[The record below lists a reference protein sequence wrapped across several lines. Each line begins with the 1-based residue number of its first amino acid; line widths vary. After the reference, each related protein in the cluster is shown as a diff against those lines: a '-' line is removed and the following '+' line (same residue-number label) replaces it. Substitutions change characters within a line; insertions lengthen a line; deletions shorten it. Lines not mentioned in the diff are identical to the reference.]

1 MSPSASLPYSAR
13 LFHGRCSPTRLT
25 VSARKTTATCI
36 LVAALL
42 ALVIPFAS
50 RAQPVDGG
58 TGAQVSMG
66 APDAGPAGEPTAA
79 VADGGAP
86 EAAAALEQADAGVA
100 PSPAPDGGTEPG
112 TTARVDVP
120 VPAGSDVIGEIRI
133 EGNRRVEPEVIKRA
147 LKNKLGRPFD
157 PALTGAD
164 IQSLWSLG
172 YFQDIQLLTQRLPTG
187 GVVYVVRVAER
198 PSIHEWKLQGN
209 EELSKEDFKD
219 VIDLKQYQI
228 LDLDAV
234 RRNVKKIQEK
244 YVEKGFFL
252 AEVTHKVVSIK
263 GTNQAD
269 VIFVIN
275 EHAKV
280 MVKQINLIG
289 ADRVPADDLKALMI
303 TREGNYFGFLTGEG
317 TFREE
322 AFQRDL
328 AIIEAAYYDR
338 GYLNV
343 KVDKPTVALSPD
355 KRLIFIT
362 VKITEGDPY
371 RISSIDFSGDLIVPK
386 ERLAAVL
393 ESRAGDYFSR
403 AKVLKDD
410 QSLSEIY
417 QDQGYAY
424 ANFNP
429 ETSVDSAQKT
439 VALDFKVEKGKPQTI
454 EAIEITGNTK
464 TRDKV
469 VRRELRI
476 YEGDLFSGSGLKRSK
491 DRVTALGFFETVE
504 ITFKPGRDDSH
515 VVVTVE
521 VKEKS
526 TGTFQVGFGFSS
538 VESFIFTAQV
548 TQNNFLGWGQT
559 VSVSAQLSSLR
570 QLVQLSFYDPY
581 FFDSD
586 WIFSFDVYRTQ
597 IDQFDFTRQA
607 LGGSVGL
614 GYHIWDDLIAS
625 VGYTREYVDA
635 SPGGTGT
642 GPNAGLVNVNTT
654 PLFGRF
660 RTGTQITSAVRLS
673 LALDRRDNRLFPS
686 KGFYQFASAEF
697 APDWLGGDLNYARY
711 TLFSRFYFPLP
722 LAMVFKTNTTIGYIA
737 NLDANRRL
745 PVSELY
751 YLGGI
756 NTIRGYSLNSISP
769 TILVPICTRPDC
781 PATQFVVGG
790 NKEFVLNLELEI
802 PIIPK
807 VGVKGV
813 VFVDAGNSFAVDASF
828 FQDKQHSLPLGLFWS
843 VGFGI
848 RWLSPVGPLRFEWG
862 IPLTRRP
869 IDDPILFEFTI
880 GNSF

>member
-1 MSPSASLPYSAR
+1 MSLSASLPYSAR
-13 LFHGRCSPTRLT
+13 PSNGRSSTRLN
-25 VSARKTTATCI
+25 VPARKTTATW
-36 LVAALL
+36 LLAAALL
-42 ALVIPFAS
+42 ALVLPAAA
-50 RAQPVDGG
+50 RGQGVDGG
-58 TGAQVSMG
+58 TPTPEAGGTTQ
-66 APDAGPAGEPTAA
+66 APDAGAAQAAPA
-79 VADGGAP
+79 VQ
-86 EAAAALEQADAGVA
+86 AAALDAGTPVEAVA
-100 PSPAPDGGTEPG
+100 LDGGIPTLG
-112 TTARVDVP
+112 VQADVP
-120 VPAGSDVIGEIRI
+120 VPSGSDVITEVRV

-164 IQSLWSLG
+164 LQSLWSLG

-187 GVVYVVRVAER
+187 GIVYVVRISER
-198 PSIHEWKLQGN
+198 PSIRDWRLQGN
-209 EELSKEDFKD
+209 EELSKDDFKET
-219 VIDLKQYQI
+219 IDLKPFQI

-252 AEVTHKVVSIK
+252 AEVTYQIAPVPGSNQIDVV
-263 GTNQAD
+263 
-269 VIFVIN
+269 FVIN

-280 MVKQINLIG
+280 MVKQVNLIG
-289 ADRVPADDLKALMI
+289 TDRVSADDLKALMI
-303 TREGNYFGFLTGEG
+303 TKEGNWFGFLTGEG

-338 GYLNV
+338 GFLNV
-343 KVDKPTVALSPD
+343 KVEKPTVALSPD
-355 KRLIFIT
+355 KRLIYIT
-362 VKITEGDPY
+362 VKITEGEQY
-371 RISSIDFSGDLIVPK
+371 TISGIDFSGDLIVAK
-386 ERLAAVL
+386 ERLFAVL
-393 ESRAGDYFSR
+393 ESRRGDYFSR

-410 QSLSEIY
+410 QSLADIY

-429 ETSVDSAQKT
+429 ETT
-439 VALDFKVEKGKPQTI
+439 VNSQDRTVQLDFRVEKGKLQTI
-454 EAIEITGNTK
+454 DRIEITGNTK

-469 VRRELRI
+469 IRRELRI
-476 YEGDLFSGSGLKRSK
+476 YEGDLFNGSGLRRSK

-504 ITFKPGRDDSH
+504 ITYKPGRDDTH

-526 TGTFQVGFGFSS
+526 TGSFQVGFGFSS
-538 VESFIFTAQV
+538 VESFIFTAQI

-559 VSVSAQLSSLR
+559 ISLSAQLSSLR
-570 QLVQLSFYDPY
+570 QLIQLSFYDPY

-625 VGYTREYVDA
+625 VGYTREWVEA

-642 GPNAGLVNVNTT
+642 GPNAGVINTNTT
-654 PLFGRF
+654 PLYGRF
-660 RTGTQITSAVRLS
+660 RTGTQVTSAARLS
-673 LALDRRDNRLFPS
+673 LAWDKRDNRLFPS
-686 KGFYQFASAEF
+686 RGFYQFGSVEL

-722 LAMVFKTNTTIGYIA
+722 FGAVFKTNLTVGYIA
-737 NLDANRRL
+737 NLDPTRPL

-769 TILVPICTRPDC
+769 TILVPICNRPDC
-781 PATQFVVGG
+781 PATTFVVGG
-790 NKEFVLNLELEI
+790 NKEFVLNLELEF
-802 PIIPK
+802 PIVPK

-813 VFVDAGNSFAVDASF
+813 VFVDAGNAFAVNAKF
-828 FQDKQHSLPLGLFWS
+828 FEDNQNALPLGLFWS

-848 RWLSPVGPLRFEWG
+848 RWFSPVGPLRFEWG
-862 IPLTRRP
+862 VPLTRRP

>member
-1 MSPSASLPYSAR
+1 MSLSASLPYSAR
-13 LFHGRCSPTRLT
+13 PSTGRFPTRLN
-25 VSARKTTATCI
+25 VSARKTTATW
-36 LVAALL
+36 LLAAALL
-42 ALVIPFAS
+42 VLVLPGAS
-50 RAQPVDGG
+50 RGQGVDGG
-58 TGAQVSMG
+58 TPATAAPQETAAPTVA
-66 APDAGPAGEPTAA
+66 APDAGTPAGAEPATGAPA
-79 VADGGAP
+79 SGSEADGGTVD
-86 EAAAALEQADAGVA
+86 LQV
-100 PSPAPDGGTEPG
+100 PS
-112 TTARVDVP
+112 
-120 VPAGSDVIGEIRI
+120 GSDIITQVRI

-147 LKNKLGRPFD
+147 LKNKVGQPFD

-172 YFQDIQLLTQRLPTG
+172 YFQDIQLLVQRLSG
-187 GVVYVVRVAER
+187 GGIAYVVRVAER
-198 PSIHEWKLQGN
+198 PSIREWRLQGN
-209 EELSKEDFKD
+209 EELSKDDFKD
-219 VIDLKQYQI
+219 SIDLKPYQI

-252 AEVTHKVVSIK
+252 AEVTYRIVPVQ

-269 VIFVIN
+269 VVFVIN

-280 MVKQINLIG
+280 MVKQVNLIG
-289 ADRVPADDLKALMI
+289 AEKLSADELKSQMI
-303 TREGNYFGFLTGEG
+303 TREGTFFGFLTGEG

-328 AIIEAAYYDR
+328 AVIEAAYYDR
-338 GYLNV
+338 GFLNV
-343 KVDKPTVALSPD
+343 KVEKPTVALSPD
-355 KRLIFIT
+355 KRLIYIT
-362 VKITEGDPY
+362 VKITEGEQY
-371 RISSIDFSGDLIVPK
+371 RISGIDFSGDLIVPK
-386 ERLAAVL
+386 ERLYAVL
-393 ESRAGDYFSR
+393 ESRRGDYFSR

-410 QSLSEIY
+410 QSLADIY

-429 ETSVDSAQKT
+429 ETLVDPKERT
-439 VALDFKVEKGKPQTI
+439 VALDFRVEKGKLQTI
-454 EAIEITGNTK
+454 DRIEITGNTK

-469 VRRELRI
+469 IRRELRI
-476 YEGDLFSGSGLKRSK
+476 YEGELFSGSGLRRSK
-491 DRVTALGFFETVE
+491 ERVTALGFFETVE
-504 ITFKPGRDDSH
+504 ITYKPGRDDSH

-526 TGTFQVGFGFSS
+526 TGSFQVGFGFSS
-538 VESFIFTAQV
+538 VENFIFTAQV

-559 VSVSAQLSSLR
+559 VSLSAQLSSLR

-581 FFDSD
+581 FLDTD
-586 WIFSFDVYRTQ
+586 WIFSFDIYRTQ

-625 VGYTREYVDA
+625 VGYTREWVEA

-642 GPNAGLVNVNTT
+642 GPNAGVINTNTT

-660 RTGTQITSAVRLS
+660 RTGTQITSAVRFS
-673 LALDRRDNRLFPS
+673 LAWDRRDNRLFPT

-697 APDWLGGDLNYARY
+697 APDFLGGDLNYARY

-722 LAMVFKTNTTIGYIA
+722 LGAVFKTNLTLGYIA
-737 NLDANRRL
+737 NLDPNRRL

-756 NTIRGYSLNSISP
+756 NTIRGYSLSSISP
-769 TILVPICTRPDC
+769 TILVPVCNRPDC
-781 PATQFVVGG
+781 PVTTFVVGG
-790 NKEFVLNLELEI
+790 NKQFVLNLELEF
-802 PIIPK
+802 PIVPK

-813 VFVDAGNSFAVDASF
+813 VFVDAGNAFAVDARF
-828 FQDKQHSLPLGLFWS
+828 FEDKQHSLPLGLFWS
-843 VGFGI
+843 TGFGI
-848 RWLSPVGPLRFEWG
+848 RWFSPVGPLRFEWG

>member
-1 MSPSASLPYSAR
+1 MSLSSSLPYSAR
-13 LFHGRCSPTRLT
+13 PSNGRSSPTRLN
-25 VSARKTTATCI
+25 VSARKTTATW
-36 LVAALL
+36 LLAAALL
-42 ALVIPFAS
+42 VLVLPAPS
-50 RAQPVDGG
+50 RAQGVDGG
-58 TGAQVSMG
+58 TPAAGSGSAAPAGVA
-66 APDAGPAGEPTAA
+66 APDAGTPPTAGQAGEPDA
-79 VADGGAP
+79 GS
-86 EAAAALEQADAGVA
+86 AAAAEAPADAG
-100 PSPAPDGGTEPG
+100 TPG
-112 TTARVDVP
+112 TVTQADVP
-120 VPAGSDVIGEIRI
+120 VQSGVDVLTEVRI

-157 PALTGAD
+157 PTLTGAD

-172 YFQDIQLLTQRLPTG
+172 YFADIQLLTQRLPAG
-187 GVVYVVRVAER
+187 GIAYVVRVVER
-198 PSIHEWKLQGN
+198 PSVREWRLQGN
-209 EELSKEDFKD
+209 EELNKDDFKET
-219 VIDLKQYQI
+219 IDLKPYQI

-252 AEVTHKVVSIK
+252 AEVTFKIVPVQ

-269 VIFVIN
+269 VVFVIN

-280 MVKQINLIG
+280 MVKQVNLIG
-289 ADRVPADDLKALMI
+289 TDKISSEELKAQMI
-303 TREGNYFGFLTGEG
+303 TREGNFFGFLTGEG

-338 GYLNV
+338 GFLNV
-343 KVDKPTVALSPD
+343 KVEHPTVALSPD
-355 KRLIFIT
+355 KRLIYIT
-362 VKITEGDPY
+362 VKITEGEQY
-371 RISSIDFSGDLIVPK
+371 RISNIDFSGDLIVPK
-386 ERLAAVL
+386 ERLFAVL
-393 ESRAGDYFSR
+393 ESRKGDYFSR

-410 QSLSEIY
+410 QSLADIY

-429 ETSVDSAQKT
+429 ETTVDPKERT
-439 VALDFKVEKGKPQTI
+439 VALDFRVEKGKLQTI
-454 EAIEITGNTK
+454 DRIEITGNTK

-469 VRRELRI
+469 IRRELRI
-476 YEGDLFSGSGLKRSK
+476 YEGDLFSGSGLRRSK
-491 DRVTALGFFETVE
+491 ERVTALGFFETVE
-504 ITFKPGRDDSH
+504 ITYKPGRDDTH

-526 TGTFQVGFGFSS
+526 TGSFQVGFGFSS
-538 VESFIFTAQV
+538 VENFIFTAQV

-559 VSVSAQLSSLR
+559 VSLSAQLSSLR
-570 QLVQLSFYDPY
+570 QLIQLSFYDPY
-581 FFDSD
+581 FFDTD
-586 WIFSFDVYRTQ
+586 WIFSLDIYRTQ

-625 VGYTREYVDA
+625 VGYTREWVEA

-642 GPNAGLVNVNTT
+642 GPNAGVINTNTT

-660 RTGTQITSAVRLS
+660 RTGTQITSAVRFT
-673 LALDRRDNRLFPS
+673 LAWDRRDNRLFPT

-697 APDWLGGDLNYARY
+697 APAFLGGDLNYARY

-722 LAMVFKTNTTIGYIA
+722 FGAVFKTNLTLGYIA
-737 NLDANRRL
+737 NLDSTRRL

-756 NTIRGYSLNSISP
+756 NTIRGYSLSSISP
-769 TILVPICTRPDC
+769 TILVPTCNRPDC
-781 PATQFVVGG
+781 PVTAFVVGG
-790 NKEFVLNLELEI
+790 NKQFVLNLELEF
-802 PIIPK
+802 PIVPK

-813 VFVDAGNSFAVDASF
+813 VFVDAGNAFAVDASF
-828 FQDKQHSLPLGLFWS
+828 FEDKQHSLPLGLFWS
-843 VGFGI
+843 TGFGI
-848 RWLSPVGPLRFEWG
+848 RWFSPVGPLRFEWG

>member
-1 MSPSASLPYSAR
+1 LN
-13 LFHGRCSPTRLT
+13 
-25 VSARKTTATCI
+25 VSARKTTATW
-36 LVAALL
+36 LLAAALL
-42 ALVIPFAS
+42 VLVLPGAS
-50 RAQPVDGG
+50 RAQAVDGG
-58 TGAQVSMG
+58 ALAPTAGSAAAAQAQGPPEATGAPDGGSPAAAEASG
-66 APDAGPAGEPTAA
+66 APDAGTPGAA
-79 VADGGAP
+79 V
-86 EAAAALEQADAGVA
+86 Q
-100 PSPAPDGGTEPG
+100 S
-112 TTARVDVP
+112 DVP
-120 VPAGSDVIGEIRI
+120 AAAGSDVITEVRI
-133 EGNRRVEPEVIKRA
+133 EGNRRVEPEVVKRA
-147 LKNKLGRPFD
+147 LKNKVGRPFD
-157 PALTGAD
+157 PTLTAAD
-164 IQSLWSLG
+164 LQSLWSLG
-172 YFQDIQLLTQRLPTG
+172 YFQDIQLLTQRLPAG
-187 GVVYVVRVAER
+187 GIAYVVRVSER
-198 PSIHEWKLQGN
+198 PSVREWRLQGN
-209 EELSKEDFKD
+209 EELNKDDFKD
-219 VIDLKQYQI
+219 TIDLKPYQI

-252 AEVTHKVVSIK
+252 AEVTFRTVPVPGS
-263 GTNQAD
+263 NQAD
-269 VIFVIN
+269 VVFVVN

-289 ADRVPADDLKALMI
+289 TDKVSADDLKTLMI
-303 TREGNYFGFLTGEG
+303 TREGNYFGFLSGEG

-338 GYLNV
+338 GFLNV
-343 KVDKPTVALSPD
+343 KVEKPTVALSPD
-355 KRLIFIT
+355 KRLIYIT
-362 VKITEGDPY
+362 VKITEGEQY

-386 ERLAAVL
+386 DRLFAVL
-393 ESRAGDYFSR
+393 ESRRGDYFSR

-410 QSLSEIY
+410 QSLADIY

-429 ETSVDSAQKT
+429 ETTVDPKERT
-439 VALDFKVEKGKPQTI
+439 VALDFRVEKGKLQTI
-454 EAIEITGNTK
+454 DRIEITGNTK

-469 VRRELRI
+469 IRRELRI
-476 YEGDLFSGSGLKRSK
+476 YEGDLFSGSGLRRSK
-491 DRVTALGFFETVE
+491 ERITALGFFETVE
-504 ITFKPGRDDSH
+504 ITYKPGRDDSH
-515 VVVTVE
+515 VVVAVE

-526 TGTFQVGFGFSS
+526 TGSFQVGFGFSS

-559 VSVSAQLSSLR
+559 VSLSAQLSSLR
-570 QLVQLSFYDPY
+570 QLVQLSYYDPY

-586 WIFSFDVYRTQ
+586 WLFSFDIYRTQ
-597 IDQFDFTRQA
+597 VDQFDFTRQA

-614 GYHIWDDLIAS
+614 GYHIWDDLIGS
-625 VGYTREYVDA
+625 VGYTREWVEA

-642 GPNAGLVNVNTT
+642 GPNAGVINTNTT

-660 RTGTQITSAVRLS
+660 RTGTQITSAVRFS
-673 LALDRRDNRLFPS
+673 LAFDRRDNRLFPTR
-686 KGFYQFASAEF
+686 GMYHFASAEF
-697 APDWLGGDLNYARY
+697 APAFLGGDLNYARY
-711 TLFSRFYFPLP
+711 SLFSRFYFSLP
-722 LAMVFKTNTTIGYIA
+722 LGAVFKTNTTFGYIA
-737 NLDANRRL
+737 NLDSTRRL

-769 TILVPICTRPDC
+769 TLLVPTCNRPDC
-781 PATQFVVGG
+781 PVTAFVVGG
-790 NKEFVLNLELEI
+790 NKEFVLNLELEF
-802 PIIPK
+802 PIVPK

-813 VFVDAGNSFAVDASF
+813 VFVDAGNAFAVDASF
-828 FQDKQHSLPLGLFWS
+828 FEDKQHSLPLGLFWS

-848 RWLSPVGPLRFEWG
+848 RWFSPVGPLRFEWG

>member
-1 MSPSASLPYSAR
+1 MN
-13 LFHGRCSPTRLT
+13 
-25 VSARKTTATCI
+25 VSARKTTATW
-36 LVAALL
+36 LLAAALL
-42 ALVIPFAS
+42 VLVLSGPS
-50 RAQPVDGG
+50 RAQGVDGG
-58 TGAQVSMG
+58 TPVGVA
-66 APDAGPAGEPTAA
+66 APDAGAPSAAAPAGEPDA
-79 VADGGAP
+79 GS
-86 EAAAALEQADAGVA
+86 AAAAEAPAAADAG
-100 PSPAPDGGTEPG
+100 TPG
-112 TTARVDVP
+112 VSSQADVP
-120 VPAGSDVIGEIRI
+120 VQSGSDILTEVRI

-172 YFQDIQLLTQRLPTG
+172 YFADIQLLTQRLPAG
-187 GVVYVVRVAER
+187 GIAYVVRVVER
-198 PSIHEWKLQGN
+198 PSVREWRLQGA
-209 EELSKEDFKD
+209 EELNKEDLKD
-219 VIDLKQYQI
+219 TVDLKPYQI

-252 AEVTHKVVSIK
+252 AEVTYRIVPVQ

-269 VIFVIN
+269 VVFVVN

-280 MVKQINLIG
+280 MVKQVNLIG
-289 ADRVPADDLKALMI
+289 TDKVSAEELKAQMI
-303 TREGNYFGFLTGEG
+303 TREGNFFGFLTGEG

-338 GYLNV
+338 GFLNV
-343 KVDKPTVALSPD
+343 KVEHPTVALSPD
-355 KRLIFIT
+355 KRLIYIT
-362 VKITEGDPY
+362 VKITEGEQY

-386 ERLAAVL
+386 DRLFAVL
-393 ESRAGDYFSR
+393 ESRKGDYFSR

-410 QSLSEIY
+410 QSLADIY

-429 ETSVDSAQKT
+429 ETQVNPQDRT
-439 VALDFKVEKGKPQTI
+439 VALDFRVEKGKLQTI
-454 EAIEITGNTK
+454 DRIEITGNTK

-469 VRRELRI
+469 IRRELRI
-476 YEGDLFSGSGLKRSK
+476 YEGDLFNGSGLRRSK
-491 DRVTALGFFETVE
+491 ERVNALGFFETVE
-504 ITFKPGRDDSH
+504 ITYKPGTDDSH
-515 VVVTVE
+515 VIVTVE

-526 TGTFQVGFGFSS
+526 TGSFQVGFGFSS

-559 VSVSAQLSSLR
+559 VSISAQLSSLR

-607 LGGSVGL
+607 LGGSLGL

-625 VGYTREYVDA
+625 VGYTREWVEA

-642 GPNAGLVNVNTT
+642 GPNAGVINTNTT

-673 LALDRRDNRLFPS
+673 LAWDRRDNRLFPTR
-686 KGFYQFASAEF
+686 GFYQFASAEF

-711 TLFSRFYFPLP
+711 SFFSRFYFSLP
-722 LAMVFKTNTTIGYIA
+722 LTMVFKTNLTLGYIA
-737 NLDANRRL
+737 NLDPNRRL

-756 NTIRGYSLNSISP
+756 NTVRGYSLSSISP
-769 TILVPICTRPDC
+769 TILVPTCNRPDC
-781 PATQFVVGG
+781 PATPFVVGG
-790 NKEFVLNLELEI
+790 NKQFVLNLELEF
-802 PIIPK
+802 PIVPK

-813 VFVDAGNSFAVDASF
+813 VFVDAGNAFAVDARF
-828 FQDKQHSLPLGLFWS
+828 FEDKQHSLPLGLFWS
-843 VGFGI
+843 TGFGI
-848 RWLSPVGPLRFEWG
+848 RWFSPVGPLRFEWG

>member
-1 MSPSASLPYSAR
+1 LSLSSSLPYSAR
-13 LFHGRCSPTRLT
+13 PSTGRRFPTRLN
-25 VSARKTTATCI
+25 VSARKTTATW
-36 LVAALL
+36 LLAAALL
-42 ALVIPFAS
+42 VLVLPGAS
-50 RAQPVDGG
+50 RGQGGAALDAGTPGG
-58 TGAQVSMG
+58 TQAPG
-66 APDAGPAGEPTAA
+66 APDAGTSAA
-79 VADGGAP
+79 EVTGAPDGGPAAA
-86 EAAAALEQADAGVA
+86 EAAG
-100 PSPAPDGGTEPG
+100 APDGGTPG
-112 TTARVDVP
+112 SSIQLDTP
-120 VPAGSDVIGEIRI
+120 VPAGSDVITQVRI

-147 LKNKLGRPFD
+147 LKNKLGQPFD
-157 PALTGAD
+157 PTLTGAD

-172 YFQDIQLLTQRLPTG
+172 YFQDIQLLTQRLSTG
-187 GVVYVVRVAER
+187 GIALVVRVAER
-198 PSIHEWKLQGN
+198 PSVREWRLQGN
-209 EELSKEDFKD
+209 EELNKEDFKD
-219 VIDLKQYQI
+219 VIDLKPYQI

-252 AEVTHKVVSIK
+252 AEVTYRIVPIQ

-269 VIFVIN
+269 VVFVIN

-280 MVKQINLIG
+280 MVKQVNLIG
-289 ADRVPADDLKALMI
+289 AEKVSADDLKSLMI
-303 TREGNYFGFLTGEG
+303 TREGNFFGFLTGEG

-338 GYLNV
+338 GFLNV
-343 KVDKPTVALSPD
+343 KVEKPTVALSPD
-355 KRLIFIT
+355 KRLIYIT
-362 VKITEGDPY
+362 VKITEGEQY

-386 ERLAAVL
+386 ERLFAVL
-393 ESRAGDYFSR
+393 ESRRGDYFSR

-410 QSLSEIY
+410 QSLADIY

-429 ETSVDSAQKT
+429 ETTVDPRERT
-439 VALDFKVEKGKPQTI
+439 VALDFRVEKGKLQTI
-454 EAIEITGNTK
+454 DRIEIVGNTK

-469 VRRELRI
+469 IRRELRI
-476 YEGDLFSGSGLKRSK
+476 YEGELFSGSGLRRSK
-491 DRVTALGFFETVE
+491 ERITALGFFETVE
-504 ITFKPGRDDSH
+504 ITYKPGRDDSH

-526 TGTFQVGFGFSS
+526 TGSFQVGFGFSS

-559 VSVSAQLSSLR
+559 ISLSAQLSSLR
-570 QLVQLSFYDPY
+570 QLIQLSFYDPY
-581 FFDSD
+581 FLDTD
-586 WIFSFDVYRTQ
+586 WIFSFDIYRTQ
-597 IDQFDFTRQA
+597 VDQFDFTRQA

-625 VGYTREYVDA
+625 VGYTREWVEA

-642 GPNAGLVNVNTT
+642 GPNAGVINTNTT

-660 RTGTQITSAVRLS
+660 RTCTQITSAVRFS
-673 LALDRRDNRLFPS
+673 LAWDKRDNRLFPTR
-686 KGFYQFASAEF
+686 GFYQFASAEF
-697 APDWLGGDLNYARY
+697 APDFLGGDLNYARY
-711 TLFSRFYFPLP
+711 TLFSRLYFPLP
-722 LAMVFKTNTTIGYIA
+722 LGAVFKTNLTLGYIA
-737 NLDANRRL
+737 NLDPNRRL

-756 NTIRGYSLNSISP
+756 NTIRGYTLSSISP
-769 TILVPICTRPDC
+769 TILVPICNRPDC
-781 PATQFVVGG
+781 PVTTFVVGG
-790 NKEFVLNLELEI
+790 NKQFVLNLELEF
-802 PIIPK
+802 PIVPK

-813 VFVDAGNSFAVDASF
+813 VFVDAGNAFAVDARF
-828 FQDKQHSLPLGLFWS
+828 FEDKQHSLPLGLFWS
-843 VGFGI
+843 TGFGI
-848 RWLSPVGPLRFEWG
+848 RWFSPVGPLRFEWG